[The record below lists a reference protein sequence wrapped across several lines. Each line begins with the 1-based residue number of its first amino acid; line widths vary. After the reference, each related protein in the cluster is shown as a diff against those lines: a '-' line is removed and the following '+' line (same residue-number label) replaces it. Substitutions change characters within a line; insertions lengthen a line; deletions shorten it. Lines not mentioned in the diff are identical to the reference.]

1 MKLFPTSFLC
11 YLLLLFSGHALA
23 ATRYVGTCGTPNT
36 ATIAAAITAASAG
49 DEILICPGAYNEA
62 VTVSKNNLT
71 IRGSTG
77 VRGDVTVSNAGIPFT
92 LNATNPTLKDMT
104 LSSSGNRGVSRGWTG
119 SASTATF
126 SNLAISALE
135 YGIYVEVSTKVT
147 MNNLNVSSTN
157 SNAIHLAWG
166 SNGAHEFDTI
176 TATANNGQAIYS
188 AQGGA
193 TFRNLTLNAKNEAL
207 YASPAS
213 NAVFDTITATSTGSA
228 GIYLGWASAASTLD
242 FSNITVNAVT
252 DGIYIEKSGKTT
264 FNNVSVTSSN
274 GSAVYLTS
282 SASGAHTFQSSMFTA
297 KNYGLYVY
305 RGGATFSDLTV
316 TSSNGT
322 AILMYSDYD
331 ASFQDVT
338 ATATGGRGI
347 HMGWANYNKDMTF
360 LNVAITAKDEALYI
374 EKSDVVTITGLTA
387 SSSNSDAVS
396 FGYEA
401 SGAHVLSNMTLN
413 AKESGVKF
421 APAVWSATMN
431 NICVDSGKY
440 GVWVSQWNSRNVS
453 IQNSKLTATTYGIRT
468 DANPSYKTI
477 ASNNCIMKA
486 AAPRAYSNNTNH
498 KFDGNYWQGVAGG
511 SSYSDGNV
519 HDASTL
525 ASCPVTSCVVQPTMT
540 IATPSAVS
548 EGSAGTTT
556 LGFTVSL
563 SSPATDITT
572 ATYSLGGGTATG
584 GASCAS
590 GVDYINTSGTLT
602 INSGAS
608 TGTINVSICGDT
620 AYESDET
627 FTVTLSSP
635 VNATIGTPGSAT
647 GTILDDDPIADWRM
661 DETAWSGSANEVVDS
676 SSNGYHGRARIA
688 AGSTA
693 LPTTTAASPA
703 YASSGQSTCHY
714 GLFDTASGTTRTY
727 TYVELSGFPTLP
739 TSFTFTAWIRSTNAS
754 AAHQRILVRDDA
766 QNGWGLS
773 LADGTGQPKLRFF
786 NRNITNSG
794 PASGQGTNPSCGVF
808 CLDTNPV
815 VTSNNWHF
823 IAAAIDTVGK
833 TVTLYV
839 YDASGA
845 LLAKTS
851 AAFSGTWQDGTGTAA
866 IGGETSASAEGTQSS
881 WHFLGNIDELQIYR
895 SALSQSA
902 IEGML
907 PRVRTCPNSVNHYEV
922 TLPANNVICLASTV
936 TVKACADTSSPCANV
951 ATTMNG
957 TASLATNAG
966 TLGATSLAFS
976 SGVATTTL
984 SYPAAADG
992 ATATLTLSDE
1002 SAAATH
1008 PRTCCVGAS
1017 CTASNTCATTFN
1029 TAGLIFATAADGA
1042 TQTIANQTAGV
1053 ASTLHYLRAVKTGST
1068 TKACEAALTGSNAV
1082 TLGYACNN
1090 PASCISG
1097 NYMSIVPYNGG
1108 TPQAA
1113 VAVPSGGAST
1123 TLYFD
1128 ANGNAPL
1135 AFNYL
1140 DVGNIHLTASKA
1152 ASGSLLTALSG
1163 SSNAFVVK
1171 PYDFFLSSLL
1181 CGDGTANPTASDAS
1195 GSKFCKAGN
1204 PFSATV
1210 TARNALGNAT
1220 PNFGKETPAEGVELT
1235 HSLVAPG
1242 SGNPG
1247 TLGNGTIT
1255 GFSAGAATA
1264 TTLNWSEVGI
1274 ITLTPAIADSN
1285 YLGAGNVT
1293 SAASGNVGRFYPARF
1308 ALSSPTITNAC
1319 TTGTTSFTYFGQDG
1333 FTTAF
1338 TLTAQNGLTTPT
1350 ATTNYAGDG
1359 SASSWAK
1366 LPLTTWGAHPASA
1379 ASPGFGFAVGTW
1391 TPSQP
1396 GGASLAAST
1405 TAPTATDS
1413 NTWVSGATTVTAKHR
1428 IVRSTNLA
1436 APTTAA
1442 VTTLPVDRDGVTLSS
1457 AGALGDAL
1465 QRFGVLRLINAYG
1478 SELLPARAEYRAE
1491 FWDGSRWATHTDDGC
1506 TSITAANIAG
1516 GGLTVAP
1523 GGVSTLANGTGTIR
1537 FNLAAAG
1544 GYDIALNLGSA
1555 AADQSCN
1562 ASHPATTGADLAWLR
1577 GHWSS
1582 ACGATAAWQQ
1592 DPNARIRLGSPKAPY
1607 IYLRERY

>member
-1 MKLFPTSFLC
+1 MKIFPASFLC
-11 YLLLLFSGHALA
+11 YLLLLVSGHALA
-23 ATRYVGTCGTPNT
+23 ATRYVGTCGAPSTT
-36 ATIAAAITAASAG
+36 TIAAAITAASAG
-49 DEILICPGAYNEA
+49 DEILICPGTYNEA
-62 VTVSKNNLT
+62 VTVGKNNLT
-71 IRGSTG
+71 IRSSTG
-77 VRGDVTVSNAGIPFT
+77 VRGDVTVSNSGIPFT
-92 LNATNPTLKDMT
+92 LNGSNPILKDMT
-104 LSSSGNRGVSRGWTG
+104 IASSNNRGVSRPWAS
-119 SASTATF
+119 SASQATF
-126 SNLAISALE
+126 SNMTISAKE
-135 YGIYVEVSTKVT
+135 YGIYVDTSTKVT
-147 MNNLNVSSTN
+147 LTNLAVTSSN

-166 SNGAHEFDTI
+166 SNGAHELDTI
-176 TATANNGQAIYS
+176 TATAANGRAI
-188 AQGGA
+188 AAERGGA
-193 TFRNLTLNAKNEAL
+193 VFRNLTLSSKNEAL
-207 YASPAS
+207 YLSPGN
-213 NAVFDTITATSTGSA
+213 NAVFENITATSTDNA
-228 GIYLGWASAASTLD
+228 GIYLVWASPASTLD
-242 FSNITVNAVT
+242 FSNVTVTANLR
-252 DGIYIEKSGKTT
+252 GISVNKSGKAT

-274 GSAVYLTS
+274 GDAIYLES
-282 SASGAHTFQSSMFTA
+282 GASGAHEFRSLTLNA
-297 KNYGLYVY
+297 KDYGLYVY
-305 RGGATFSDLTV
+305 KGGTIFKDLNIV
-316 TSSNGT
+316 SSGGNG
-322 AILMYSDYD
+322 ISMYSDYD
-331 ASFQDVT
+331 ASFENVSVS
-338 ATATGGRGI
+338 AMSGFGI
-347 HMGWANYNKDMTF
+347 KQNWSSYNKNF
-360 LNVAITAKDEALYI
+360 SFSNVTINALDQALYI
-374 EKSDVVTITGLTA
+374 DKSDVVTINGLTA
-387 SSSNSDAVS
+387 SSSNNDAIY
-396 FGYEA
+396 FGYGA
-401 SGAHVLSNMTLN
+401 SGAHLLSNMTLN
-413 AKESGVKF
+413 AKESGIKF
-421 APAVWSATMN
+421 ESAVWSSTMN
-431 NICVDSGKY
+431 SICVETGNY
-440 GVWVSQWNSRNVS
+440 GIWVSQWDSRNVS
-453 IQNSKLTATTYGIRT
+453 IQNSKFNTTTYGIRT
-468 DANPSYKTI
+468 DANSSYKTI
-477 ASNNCIMKA
+477 ASGSCIMKSSP
-486 AAPRAYSNNTNH
+486 PRAYSNSTSH

-511 SSYSDGNV
+511 SVYADGNV
-519 HDASTL
+519 RDNATL
-525 ASCPVTSCVVQPTMT
+525 ASCPISSCVVLPTMT
-540 IATPSAVS
+540 IATPSAVN
-548 EGSAGTTT
+548 EGNSGTTT
-556 LGFTVSL
+556 LNFTVSL
-563 SSPATDITT
+563 STAASATTT
-572 ATYSLGGGTATG
+572 AAYSLSGGTATG
-584 GASCAS
+584 GATCTS
-590 GVDYINTSGTLT
+590 GIDYINSGGTVT

-608 TGTINVSICGDT
+608 TGTIAVTVCGDT

-627 FTVTLSSP
+627 FTIALSAP
-635 VNATIGTPGSAT
+635 VNATLGSPSSAT

-676 SSNGYHGRARIA
+676 SGNGYHGRARIA
-688 AGSTA
+688 AGATA
-693 LPTTTAASPA
+693 LPTTAAASPA
-703 YASSGQSTCHY
+703 YTSSSQSTCNY

-727 TYVELSGFPTLP
+727 TYVELSGFPALP

-786 NRNITNSG
+786 NRNIANSG

-866 IGGETSASAEGTQSS
+866 IGGETSASAEGTQTS

-907 PRVRTCPNSVNHYEV
+907 TRVRTCPSLIDHYEV
-922 TLPANNVICLASTV
+922 TVPSSNLACLASTV

-984 SYPAAADG
+984 SYPAAANG
-992 ATATLTLSDE
+992 AAATLTLTGE
-1002 SAAATH
+1002 SVAAANA
-1008 PRTCCVGAS
+1008 RTCCIGAS
-1017 CTASNTCATTFN
+1017 CTAGNTCAATFN
-1029 TAGLIFATAADGA
+1029 TAGLIFTTAADGA

-1053 ASTLHYLRAVKTGST
+1053 ASTLHYLRAVKTGTT
-1068 TKACEAALTGSNAV
+1068 TKACEAALTGSSAI

-1090 PASCISG
+1090 PSSCISG
-1097 NYMSIVPYNGG
+1097 NYMRITPYNGG
-1108 TPQAA
+1108 TPQTA
-1113 VAVPSGGAST
+1113 VDVPSGGGSA

-1163 SSNAFVVK
+1163 SSNTFVVK
-1171 PYDFFLSSLL
+1171 PYDFSLSSLL
-1181 CGDGTANPTASDAS
+1181 CGDGTANPAASDAS

-1235 HSLVAPG
+1235 HSLVAP
-1242 SGNPG
+1242 SGGNAG
-1247 TLGNGTIT
+1247 TLGNGTFS
-1255 GFSAGAATA
+1255 GFNAGAATA

-1274 ITLTPAIADSN
+1274 VTLTPAVADSN

-1293 SAASGNVGRFYPARF
+1293 SAASGNIGRFYPARF
-1308 ALSSPTITNAC
+1308 VLSSPTTTNAC
-1319 TTGTTSFTYFGQDG
+1319 TTGTTPFTYFGQDG

-1338 TLTAQNGLTTPT
+1338 TLTAQNGLASPTT
-1350 ATTNYAGDG
+1350 TTNYAGDG

-1413 NTWVSGATTVTAKHR
+1413 NTWVSGTTTVTAKHR
-1428 IVRSTNLA
+1428 IVRSTNPA

-1491 FWDGSRWATHTDDGC
+1491 YWNGSRWATHTDDGC
-1506 TSITAANIAG
+1506 TSIAAANIAG
-1516 GGLTVAP
+1516 GGLTVAA
-1523 GGVSTLANGTGTIR
+1523 GGVGALANGIGTIR
-1537 FNLAAAG
+1537 FNLAAVG
-1544 GYDIALNLGSA
+1544 SYDIALNLGSG

-1562 ASHPATTGADLAWLR
+1562 ALHPASTGVNLAWLR

-1607 IYLRERY
+1607 LYLRERY